1 MNSEKQPEVV
11 AAVQARIAGLV
22 AGSPAGHN
30 LLLIGGFRYRFLNQ
44 SVRSSKD
51 IDYHWA
57 GDLEEKQKELISLFR
72 KRLLPA
78 LKRDMGYEG
87 RADAQSGPDAD
98 LPAVRTVIVALW
110 QPGVEYS
117 RIEIPVEVTRVPCLD
132 NMVVKTVDGT
142 IYPVLSDP
150 DQIESKI
157 IAVFNRQI
165 LQHRDLVDVFLFSSS
180 LSPESPL
187 RLKKK
192 FDAVGVT
199 PKEITKRL
207 TDLKKNSDYHAKQIQ
222 LIIDTQIDPEAAENL
237 NAAGGGAFVLE
248 RALELISQTS
258 TQ

>member
-1 MNSEKQPEVV
+1 MDSEKQPEVV
-11 AAVQARIAGLV
+11 GSVQARIARLV
-22 AGSPAGHN
+22 ASSPAGHN
-30 LLLIGGFRYRFLNQ
+30 LLLIGGFRYRFLNR

-57 GDLEEKQKELISLFR
+57 GDLEEKRKELIGLFR

-78 LKRDMGYEG
+78 LRRDMGYEG
-87 RADAQSGPDAD
+87 RVDPQSGPDAD
-98 LPAVRTVIVALW
+98 SPAVRTVIIALW

-117 RIEIPVEVTRVPCLD
+117 RIEIPVEVTRVPRLD
-132 NMVVKTVDGT
+132 SMMVKTVDGT

-157 IAVFNRQI
+157 IAVFNRQE

-180 LSPESPL
+180 LGPQSRT

-192 FDAVGVT
+192 FDSIGFT
-199 PKEITKRL
+199 PGEIIKRL
-207 TDLKKNSDYHAKQIQ
+207 TDLQKNKDYHAKQIQ
-222 LIIDTQIDPEAAENL
+222 LIIDTQIDPEAAGNL

-248 RALELISQTS
+248 RVLELLSKMS